1 MTFVV
6 ALTSLVVVDRREG
19 EGVAKEKLA
28 RLTRFELEVMHAL
41 WDIGAASVR
50 EIQEQL
56 PEKRRPA
63 YTTVQT
69 IVRRL
74 EEKGAVRRVKKIG
87 NALIFEPVVSRK
99 STHHRLI
106 TELLE
111 LFGGSARP
119 LMAHLAETGKLSLE
133 DVRELE
139 DMLAMPSDDQ
149 QSKRATRDK
158 QRSRK

>member
-1 MTFVV
+1 MVREQVV
-6 ALTSLVVVDRREG
+6 QLT
-19 EGVAKEKLA
+19 K
-28 RLTRFELEVMHAL
+28 FELEIMRVL
-41 WDIGAASVR
+41 WNLGSGSVR
-50 EIQEQL
+50 EVQEQL

-87 NALIFEPVVSRK
+87 NAFIFEPVVSRRAA
-99 STHHRLI
+99 HHKLI

-119 LMAHLAETGKLSLE
+119 LMAHLAETGKLSLA
-133 DVRELE
+133 DLRELE
-139 DMLAMPSDDQ
+139 NLLDKPADTGRPKAGARRTSSDRTK
-149 QSKRATRDK
+149 S
-158 QRSRK
+158 

>member
-1 MTFVV
+1 MREKEVK
-6 ALTSLVVVDRREG
+6 LT
-19 EGVAKEKLA
+19 K
-28 RLTRFELEVMHAL
+28 FELEIMQVL
-41 WDIGAASVR
+41 WELGSGSVR
-50 EIQEQL
+50 ELQEQL

-74 EEKGAVRRVKKIG
+74 EDKGAVRRLKKIG
-87 NALIFEPVVSRK
+87 NAFIFEPVVSRR
-99 STHHRLI
+99 SAHHKLI

-133 DVRELE
+133 DLREIELQLSKHPE
-139 DMLAMPSDDQ
+139 AHPRKTGSKKTPSDKSD
-149 QSKRATRDK
+149 
-158 QRSRK
+158 

>member
-1 MTFVV
+1 MV
-6 ALTSLVVVDRREG
+6 REKD
-19 EGVAKEKLA
+19 V
-28 RLTRFELEVMHAL
+28 RLTKFELEIMQVL
-41 WDIGAASVR
+41 WDLGSGSVR
-50 EIQEQL
+50 EVQEQL

-74 EEKGAVRRVKKIG
+74 EEKEAVRRVKKIG
-87 NALIFEPVVSRK
+87 NAFIFEPLVSRR
-99 STHHRLI
+99 SAHHRLI

-119 LMAHLAETGKLSLE
+119 LMAHLAETGKLNLE

-139 DMLAMPSDDQ
+139 NLLAKPADTQPRKAGARGTS
-149 QSKRATRDK
+149 SNRAK
-158 QRSRK
+158 K